1 MTKDEEVS
9 AMMAEAQTLDAMVA
23 PFRLAIEELEEK
35 INRSERDG
43 ICPVRTAKAARREL
57 AEIHED
63 LNLLIVRKLLV
74 DGRIKDVDGEDSLL
88 ALTDSLLSRD

>member
-9 AMMAEAQTLDAMVA
+9 ATMAEAQTLDAMVA

-43 ICPVRTAKAARREL
+43 ICPVRTAKAAREEL
-57 AEIHED
+57 VDLHEK
-63 LNLLIVRKLLV
+63 LSILIVRKILIG
-74 DGRIKDVDGEDSLL
+74 GRIKDENEKASQ
-88 ALTDSLLSRD
+88 